1 MTRKRRLL
9 WQLYPGFLF
18 VALLSIVS
26 VTWYAGSTLKTFDL
40 NQTSRDLEARA
51 RLVEDRILS
60 LLSPLDSRSIDALC
74 KSMGKRAETRIT
86 VIGPDGTVYGD
97 SDHDPLTMDNH
108 GTRPEVKAALQNG
121 TGKSIRFS
129 RTLQKKLMYRGIA
142 VHKDGA
148 VIAVIRTSIP
158 VDNVDAVLLTIQGRI
173 AVAGLFIVL
182 ISAAL
187 SFLVSR
193 RMSKPLEDIRQVAA
207 VYSKGDFSARL
218 PAFKV
223 RELDEIAQA
232 MKAMANGIQDR
243 IKLITMQRN
252 ELNTILSSMREGVI
266 AVDLEGRILSI
277 NDGAG
282 RLFKTDPRKV
292 TGMTVEE
299 LSRNPRLSGFVGR
312 ALGEEDAF
320 EEDMTLR
327 AGNEDRIVHL
337 RSTALR
343 DSEGKRVG
351 ILLVLADVTHVRK
364 LENVRRDFVA
374 NVSHEIKTPLTAVKG
389 FVETLRDG
397 ALENPEDAYRFL
409 GIIERHTRR
418 LEAMVEDLL
427 TLSKIEQEG
436 DIDKAAH
443 EEFVLRNI
451 LSAAIQLCQSK
462 AAAKR
467 VSVELNCPEQ
477 LLTRGNAGQL
487 EQAVVNLLDN
497 AIAYSPE
504 GSTIRVSAQ
513 DEDGGTR
520 ISVADEGY
528 GIAPEHIPRIFERFY
543 RVDKGRSRAA
553 GGTGLGLAIV
563 KHIAQVHGGEVSVQ
577 STPGKGSTFTIR
589 FGGRPPQEI
598 AKKRKEIPDLSE
610 GADREGPFS
619 C

>member
-1 MTRKRRLL
+1 MKRKRRLL

-51 RLVEDRILS
+51 RLVEDRILP
-60 LLSPLDSRSIDALC
+60 LLNPLDSRNIDAVC

-97 SDHDPLTMDNH
+97 SHHDPLTMDNH
-108 GTRPEVKAALQNG
+108 GTRPEVKAALRNG

-129 RTLQKKLMYRGIA
+129 RTLQQKLMYRGIA
-142 VHKDGA
+142 VHKNNGA
-148 VIAVIRTSIP
+148 IIAVIRTSIP
-158 VDNVDAVLLTIQGRI
+158 VDNVDAVLRTIEGRI

-207 VYSKGDFSARL
+207 AYSKGDFAARL
-218 PAFKV
+218 PTFKV

-243 IKLITMQRN
+243 IELITMQRN

-312 ALGEEDAF
+312 ALGEQDAF

-327 AGNEDRIVHL
+327 VGSEDRIVHL

-427 TLSKIEQEG
+427 SLSKIEQEG
-436 DIDKAAH
+436 DLEKAAY
-443 EEFVLRNI
+443 EEFVLRNV
-451 LSAAIQLCQSK
+451 LTAAIQLCQSK

-467 VSVELNCPEQ
+467 VTVELNCPEQ
-477 LLTRGNAGQL
+477 LLTKGNAGQI

-504 GSTIRVSAQ
+504 GSSIRVSAK
-513 DEDGGTR
+513 DEDGETH

-589 FGGRPPQEI
+589 FGGRPP
-598 AKKRKEIPDLSE
+598 RKISKQAE
-610 GADREGPFS
+610 GGPRS
-619 C
+619 V